1 MTVRLFWMLLL
12 LSALL
17 AGMPGYA
24 AQAESLVVAVHKHFP
39 PHYILDE
46 NRVPDGFAVDVLEEI
61 ADRRGMR
68 LVYRVFDDWAGMQE
82 ALRHGEV
89 DLIPNMGITPQ
100 RRAFATFTDPVETF
114 AIGLFVRET
123 NQDIHKLSDLVGKRA
138 AGVERN
144 VGLRLLKAAGNIE
157 VITYDTQEHAL
168 FELLAGDVEAFAYPI
183 PVAWKSARSA
193 GVEDLIKQ
201 VGPPLKEIKRAIA
214 VRKGDQVLLERL
226 NASVGQFV
234 GTPEYAR
241 IYSRWFGA
249 PEPYWTVRR
258 VMLVGG
264 GGSALLLIL
273 IVIAMA
279 YWRYRTTVVLYR
291 DLKESVDERDRAQQ
305 ALERLNAEL
314 ELRVDQRTG
323 ELQKEIRERKET
335 EERLRKSEQSLEK
348 AQQIAGLGNWEWEI
362 PSGEL
367 SWSNEIYNIFGLD
380 ADQFSPK
387 YDSFLACIHPEDRDR
402 VKEAVDCAL
411 HQHQPYIIEHRLLR
425 PDGEVRYVQEQGEVV
440 RDRYDTPL
448 HMIGIV
454 HDITDRKRMESTMV
468 QTEKMMSVGGLAAG
482 MAHELNNPLGGV
494 LHGLQNMK
502 RRLSPELEKNREVAG
517 RLGLDLALVQR
528 YLEQREILGFLDG
541 IADAGQRASAIVRN
555 MLQFSR
561 KSKIEKDKI
570 DLSELLEQTLDLAA
584 VDYDLKKRFDFRN
597 IEVIRELASGLPKVS
612 CVASE
617 IQQVLLN
624 LLRNAAQAF
633 SEAPEA
639 LQTSP
644 RIVIRLARESDR
656 VMIEVEDNGPGMDD
670 KTRKRVFEPFFT
682 TRPPGEGTGLGL
694 SVSYFIVCD
703 EHGGE
708 MRVESAPGQGSRFI
722 IGLPLV

>member
-1 MTVRLFWMLLL
+1 MTVRLFRMLLL

-24 AQAESLVVAVHKHFP
+24 EQAEPLVVAVHKHFP

-46 NRVPDGFAVDVLEEI
+46 TRVPDGFAVDVLEEI
-61 ADRRGMR
+61 ADRGGMR
-68 LVYRVFDDWAGMQE
+68 LVYRVYDDWAGMQE
-82 ALRHGEV
+82 ALRTGEV

-100 RRAFATFTDPVETF
+100 RETYAAFTDPVETF

-123 NQDIHKLSDLVGKRA
+123 NQDIHKLSDLAGKRA

-193 GVEDLIKQ
+193 DVEDLIKQ

-264 GGSALLLIL
+264 GGSVLLLVL

-279 YWRYRTTVVLYR
+279 YWRYRTTVVLYH
-291 DLKESVDERDRAQQ
+291 DLKDSVDERDRAQQ

-314 ELRVDQRTG
+314 ESRVDQRTW

-348 AQQIAGLGNWEWEI
+348 AQQIAGLGNWEWDI
-362 PSGEL
+362 ASGEL

-402 VKEAVDCAL
+402 VKEAVDRAL
-411 HQHQPYIIEHRLLR
+411 HDRQPYTVEHRLLR
-425 PDGEVRYVQEQGEVV
+425 PDGEVRYVQEQGEVA

-448 HMIGIV
+448 RMIGIV

-482 MAHELNNPLGGV
+482 MAHELNNPLGGI
-494 LHGLQNMK
+494 LHGLQNMR
-502 RRLSPELEKNREVAG
+502 RRLSPEFEKNLEIAG
-517 RLGLDLALVQR
+517 GLGLDLERVER
-528 YLEQREILGFLDG
+528 YLEQRGILGFLDG
-541 IADAGQRASAIVRN
+541 IEDAGERASAIVRN

-561 KSKIEKDKI
+561 KSKIEMEKT
-570 DLSELLEQTLDLAA
+570 DLAQLMEQTLELAA
-584 VDYDLKKRFDFRN
+584 VDYDLKKRFDFRK
-597 IEVIRELASGLPKVS
+597 IEVVRELDPGVPAVS

-624 LLRNAAQAF
+624 LLRNAAHAF
-633 SEAPEA
+633 SQAPDE
-639 LQTSP
+639 LQTTP

-656 VMIEVEDNGPGMDD
+656 VVIEVEDNGPGMDD

-694 SVSYFIVCD
+694 SVSYFIICD